1 MWLYRKIS
9 HPYFSIKT
17 SSRCRVIPM
26 SLDCKEFELRLV
38 ILKWKGRVVNQVIL
52 FISYPYIPFHAAKKH
67 GLILIN
73 TLLENSNE
81 IQD

>member
-1 MWLYRKIS
+1 
-9 HPYFSIKT
+9 
-17 SSRCRVIPM
+17 M

-38 ILKWKGRVVNQVIL
+38 IIKWKGRVVNQVIL
-52 FISYPYIPFHAAKKH
+52 FLAYPYIPFHAAKKY
-67 GLILIN
+67 GLIII

>member
-1 MWLYRKIS
+1 
-9 HPYFSIKT
+9 
-17 SSRCRVIPM
+17 M

-38 ILKWKGRVVNQVIL
+38 ILKWKRRVVNQVIFFL
-52 FISYPYIPFHAAKKH
+52 AYPYIPFHATKKH

>member
-1 MWLYRKIS
+1 
-9 HPYFSIKT
+9 
-17 SSRCRVIPM
+17 M

-52 FISYPYIPFHAAKKH
+52 FLAYPYIPFHATKKH

>member
-1 MWLYRKIS
+1 M
-9 HPYFSIKT
+9 
-17 SSRCRVIPM
+17 SR
-26 SLDCKEFELRLV
+26 DCKEIELRFV

-52 FISYPYIPFHAAKKH
+52 FLAYPYIPFHAAKKY
-67 GLILIN
+67 GLIII

>member
-1 MWLYRKIS
+1 
-9 HPYFSIKT
+9 
-17 SSRCRVIPM
+17 M

-38 ILKWKGRVVNQVIL
+38 IIKWKGRVVNQVIL
-52 FISYPYIPFHAAKKH
+52 FLSYPYISFHAAKKH